1 MVDRS
6 HFPNEAPSPIT
17 VLVVDDHLDTNKV
30 MRLILEADGYHV
42 LTAQTAAEALAWAKT
57 ARPHIILSDLRLP
70 KTDGFTLVRALRQ
83 LPGLRHVVAVAL
95 TGYEHPADRQE
106 ALSAGFDAYFAKPLD
121 FEKLL
126 RTLRQLLG
134 RRRATS

>member
-6 HFPNEAPSPIT
+6 HFPTEALSSIT
-17 VLVVDDHLDTNKV
+17 ILVVDDHLDTNKV
-30 MRLILEADGYHV
+30 MRLILEAAGYHV
-42 LTAQTAAEALAWAKT
+42 LTAQTAAEALALAKA

-70 KTDGFTLVRALRQ
+70 KMDGLTLVRALRQ
-83 LPGLRHVVAVAL
+83 LPGLQHVVAIAL
-95 TGYEHPADRQE
+95 TGFEHPADRQE

-126 RTLRQLLG
+126 NTIRQLLG
-134 RRRATS
+134 QRRATP